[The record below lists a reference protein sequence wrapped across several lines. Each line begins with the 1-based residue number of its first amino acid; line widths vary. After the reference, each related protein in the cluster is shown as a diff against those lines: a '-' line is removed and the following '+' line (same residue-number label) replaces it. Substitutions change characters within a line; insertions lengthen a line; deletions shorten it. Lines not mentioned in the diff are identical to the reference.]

1 MSYALLA
8 CSHEQRDSS
17 IERFP
22 EFGYLN
28 FALALLFGLTFFLFS
43 IFGFLRFGLNIPNRA
58 M

>member
-1 MSYALLA
+1 MSYVLL
-8 CSHEQRDSS
+8 SRSNEQRDGG
-17 IERFP
+17 IERLP